1 MKILNL
7 KVLVAN
13 VLISS
18 SVLGFVITPQN
29 VGAKELGGGIHQ
41 NYRFVESLQ
50 DNSFKKIEEIS
61 SLKNLNADEKSKFKD
76 EIRKVIGEF
85 SEKVRDIDSRENLSG
100 INRFKAEAL
109 RNIYGIVRKAK
120 ERNNSEETKNK
131 VVREKVEV
139 ENRHEISRPIANI
152 SHNNKNYRFVESLQN
167 ASFKKIEEISSLK
180 NLNADEKSKFKD
192 EIRKVIGEF
201 SEKVRDIDS
210 KENLSGINRFKTEA
224 LKKIYSIVR
233 TAKEKR

>member
-29 VGAKELGGGIHQ
+29 VGAKELGCGIHQ

-109 RNIYGIVRKAK
+109 
-120 ERNNSEETKNK
+120 
-131 VVREKVEV
+131 
-139 ENRHEISRPIANI
+139 
-152 SHNNKNYRFVESLQN
+152 
-167 ASFKKIEEISSLK
+167 
-180 NLNADEKSKFKD
+180 
-192 EIRKVIGEF
+192 
-201 SEKVRDIDS
+201 
-210 KENLSGINRFKTEA
+210 
-224 LKKIYSIVR
+224 KKIYSIVR